1 MSHSHIDKPNNLKE
15 KVENEPVNYIGV
27 DESGKGDFFGPLI
40 IAGFY
45 VNPEISEELRKL
57 QIKDSKELSDEKVSQ
72 LANRIIENFKNYF
85 SIVQIYPKKY
95 NELYSKIRNLNS
107 LLAWGHARCIENIL
121 MKYRVPLAICDQ
133 FGNESYIKKALMKEG
148 KQIELIQTPK
158 AERFIGVAAASI
170 LARNY
175 FIEWI
180 NKTEKKLGIKI
191 PKGANQKVKEAA
203 KIIEDRFGKEAL
215 YEYVKAHFKTFGEI

>member
-1 MSHSHIDKPNNLKE
+1 
-15 KVENEPVNYIGV
+15 
-27 DESGKGDFFGPLI
+27 
-40 IAGFY
+40 
-45 VNPEISEELRKL
+45 
-57 QIKDSKELSDEKVSQ
+57 
-72 LANRIIENFKNYF
+72 
-85 SIVQIYPKKY
+85 
-95 NELYSKIRNLNS
+95 
-107 LLAWGHARCIENIL
+107 
-121 MKYRVPLAICDQ
+121 
-133 FGNESYIKKALMKEG
+133 MKEG

>member
-1 MSHSHIDKPNNLKE
+1 MNHSHIDKPNNLKE
-15 KVENEPVNYIGV
+15 KVENEPENYIGV

-133 FGNESYIKKALMKEG
+133 FGNESYIKKSSN
-148 KQIELIQTPK
+148 
-158 AERFIGVAAASI
+158 ER
-170 LARNY
+170 RKTNR
-175 FIEWI
+175 I
-180 NKTEKKLGIKI
+180 NPDSKS
-191 PKGANQKVKEAA
+191 
-203 KIIEDRFGKEAL
+203 
-215 YEYVKAHFKTFGEI
+215 